1 VSVFAAGFVSANG
14 SDFDSSGNLY
24 VADYQARRDVR
35 IRVYDVQG
43 HEVARLHDGALDA
56 GTHRITW
63 AGATRGGRAA
73 APGVYLVRADGG
85 GESSVMR
92 VLRIR

>member
-1 VSVFAAGFVSANG
+1 
-14 SDFDSSGNLY
+14 
-24 VADYQARRDVR
+24 VR